1 MYCTPQKTVTTV
13 RRMKSNLANW
23 QSGDQN
29 WSLDA
34 AFLFIG
40 RKEKKVTGGTIS
52 GLPTRP
58 PNGRTKTDGLLEGR
72 KLRTFQDR
80 RFGLIN
86 RVDPFIGP
94 LIQLP
99 DFLAMFPNDS
109 GLSDQSLVL
118 NTVTVKFFP
127 KQTDLIKCKLHLS
140 LHGMYGR
147 SLDSNLER
155 RLKPSSKPH
164 LGRDFIERI
173 RGVKRVD
180 SSLAIASSCAVTTNE
195 IAQLFANFEM

>member
-1 MYCTPQKTVTTV
+1 
-13 RRMKSNLANW
+13 MKSNLANW
-23 QSGDQN
+23 QSGEQN

-40 RKEKKVTGGTIS
+40 RKESNRRNDFGITNAS
-52 GLPTRP
+52 SQRED
-58 PNGRTKTDGLLEGR
+58 KTEGLLEGR

-80 RFGLIN
+80 RFGLID

-99 DFLAMFPNDS
+99 DFLAMFPKNS

-127 KQTDLIKCKLHLS
+127 KQTDLI
-140 LHGMYGR
+140 
-147 SLDSNLER
+147 
-155 RLKPSSKPH
+155 
-164 LGRDFIERI
+164 
-173 RGVKRVD
+173 
-180 SSLAIASSCAVTTNE
+180 
-195 IAQLFANFEM
+195 